1 MKRHT
6 SGGWFQIVVLFSVVL
21 YLMIHFIY
29 RQTVENTGTLVFDN
43 DGFVFMTRNT
53 QIVDKYKD
61 DGYTVMPFHSNE
73 FNSLELFD
81 EDLNPLVQLIIDGHE
96 QLNDRVIKDMRD
108 HIPIIMTTDNGK
120 FFVKDACGDNITV
133 EYSWIYLSNGS
144 KYLMLMTVSQHKL
157 IWVSIDALLHY
168 LTYILVMGMIIHSIW
183 KNGRLNIAKYKTM
196 LEEQQN
202 MLDDPY

>member
-1 MKRHT
+1 MKRYT
-6 SGGWFQIVVLFSVVL
+6 SGGWFQILVLFSVVL
-21 YLMIHFIY
+21 YLMIHLIY
-29 RQTVENTGTLVFDN
+29 RQTVENRGTLIFDD

-53 QIVDKYKD
+53 QLVDKYKN
-61 DGYTVMPFHSNE
+61 DGYTVMPFHPNE

-81 EDLNPLVQLIIDGHE
+81 EDLNPLVQLIIDGYD
-96 QLNDRVIKDMRD
+96 QLNDRVIKDMKD
-108 HIPIIMTTDNGK
+108 HIPEMMITDNGK
-120 FFVKDACGDNITV
+120 FFIKDAYDDNITV
-133 EYSWIYLSNGS
+133 EYNWIHLSNGS

-168 LTYILVMGMIIHSIW
+168 ITYLLVMGMIIHSIW

-202 MLDDPY
+202 MLDDSY

>member
-1 MKRHT
+1 MKRRT

-53 QIVDKYKD
+53 QLVDKYKN

-81 EDLNPLVQLIIDGHE
+81 EDLNPLVQLIIDGYDK
-96 QLNDRVIKDMRD
+96 LDDRVIKDMKD

-133 EYSWIYLSNGS
+133 EYSWIDLSNGS
-144 KYLMLMTVSQHKL
+144 KYLMVMTVSQHKL

-202 MLDDPY
+202 MLDDSY

>member
-53 QIVDKYKD
+53 QLVDKYKN

-81 EDLNPLVQLIIDGHE
+81 EDLNPLVQLIIDGHDK
-96 QLNDRVIKDMRD
+96 LDDRVIKDMRD

-120 FFVKDACGDNITV
+120 FFIKDAYGDNITV

-168 LTYILVMGMIIHSIW
+168 ATYVLVMGMIIHSIW
-183 KNGRLNIAKYKTM
+183 KNGRLNIAKYRTM
-196 LEEQQN
+196 LKEQQN

>member
-1 MKRHT
+1 MKRYT
-6 SGGWFQIVVLFSVVL
+6 SGGWFQIIVLFSVVL
-21 YLMIHFIY
+21 YLMIHLIY
-29 RQTVENTGTLVFDN
+29 RQTVENTGTLIFDD
-43 DGFVFMTRNT
+43 DGFVFMTRNA
-53 QIVDKYKD
+53 QVVERYKEN
-61 DGYTVMPFHSNE
+61 GYTVMPFHANE

-81 EDLNPLVQLIIDGHE
+81 EDLNPLVQLIIDGHD
-96 QLNDRVIKDMRD
+96 QLDDRVIKDMRD

-120 FFVKDACGDNITV
+120 FFIKDVYGDNITV

-168 LTYILVMGMIIHSIW
+168 GTYVLVMGMIIHSIW
-183 KNGRLNIAKYKTM
+183 KNGHLNIAKYRTM

-202 MLDDPY
+202 MLDDSY

>member
-1 MKRHT
+1 MKRYT
-6 SGGWFQIVVLFSVVL
+6 SGGWFQILVLFSVVL
-21 YLMIHFIY
+21 YLMIHMIY
-29 RQTVENTGTLVFDN
+29 RQTVENRGTLIFDD

-53 QIVDKYKD
+53 QLVDKYKNN
-61 DGYTVMPFHSNE
+61 GYTVMPFHSNE

-81 EDLNPLVQLIIDGHE
+81 EDLNPLVQLIIDGYD
-96 QLNDRVIKDMRD
+96 QLNDRVIKDMND
-108 HIPIIMTTDNGK
+108 HIPEMMTTDNGK
-120 FFVKDACGDNITV
+120 FFIKDAYDDNITV
-133 EYSWIYLSNGS
+133 EYNWIHLSNGS

-168 LTYILVMGMIIHSIW
+168 ITYLLVMGMIIHSIW

-202 MLDDPY
+202 MLDDSY